1 MKINPPRQSGFDQEW
16 VKKQNPNMSKPA
28 HPRSF
33 QPHNIPEA
41 NLGDWVGKPS
51 TQARRNK
58 ICGVQPSTP
67 TAQAVQQGNATP
79 APTPPP
85 PVPVPTPPVPAATV
99 VPPPPPAV
107 MHTPNAPPAQQ
118 QTGAEVAQGNVAS
131 VSVAALNTR
140 VDGLESNMN
149 EMLKALTTMQKQAD
163 ERHKELIDL
172 IE

>member
-1 MKINPPRQSGFDQEW
+1 M
-16 VKKQNPNMSKPA
+16 
-28 HPRSF
+28 
-33 QPHNIPEA
+33 
-41 NLGDWVGKPS
+41 
-51 TQARRNK
+51 
-58 ICGVQPSTP
+58 TP
-67 TAQAVQQGNATP
+67 V
-79 APTPPP
+79 PTPPP
-85 PVPVPTPPVPAATV
+85 PVPVPPPPVPAATV

-118 QTGAEVAQGNVAS
+118 QTGAEVVQGNAAS

-163 ERHKELIDL
+163 ARHKELIDL